1 MRTLLTTERAA
12 ELVAMPKR
20 LIRTSELAWQPLDPP
35 KRKLGKKYRATN
47 ARQLRARLIAQST
60 RDTFLLVG
68 SANGSFSFTLK
79 WQDQDL
85 SRIDCGQRHPLPH
98 TPGEPREYVHGPHV
112 HYFVPGYSL
121 DHAHETTE
129 YTFDDPNGA
138 LQYFLRHCGVHD
150 APAVQET
157 LTFL

>member
-20 LIRTSELAWQPLDPP
+20 LFRESDLAWQPLDPP
-35 KRKLGKKYRATN
+35 KPKPGKKYRASN
-47 ARQLRARLIAQST
+47 ARQLRARLIGQSA

-68 SANGSFSFTLK
+68 NANGSFSFTLK

-85 SRIDCGQRHPLPH
+85 ARIDTNPRHPYQDA
-98 TPGEPREYVHGPHV
+98 PGEPRQYVHGPHV
-112 HYFVPGYSL
+112 HYFVAGRGL
-121 DHAHETTE
+121 DYARATHE

-138 LQYFLRHCGVHD
+138 LQFFLRHCGVHG
-150 APAVQET
+150 APPVQET
-157 LTFL
+157 LTFR